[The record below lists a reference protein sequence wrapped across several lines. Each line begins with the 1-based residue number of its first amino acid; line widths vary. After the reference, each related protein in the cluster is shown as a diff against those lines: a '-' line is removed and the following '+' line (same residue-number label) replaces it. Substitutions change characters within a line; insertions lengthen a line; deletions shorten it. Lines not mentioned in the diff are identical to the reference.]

1 MTLSLFFPASRS
13 MWPPA
18 SERGASKPRGTS
30 PFGLV
35 AAPGSSA
42 GRRPG
47 VSRSRSLIA
56 GSHRVRNT
64 GRKRDHLAG
73 SDPLLSPCIQ
83 LEDEL
88 ALQDHRDLVR
98 LVRVALEPRPR
109 LHLEPREHHALERD
123 GEVRGAGDVRSQPK
137 HVARIAARLAGDP
150 PAHAHRHGGADPSEL
165 RQRRDARGDA
175 RAVDLL
181 EALARRV
188 LRGSRRQQIDRP
200 RSKERRQ
207 DNRPFVQGRA
217 DPLAA
222 YVKTYHERA
231 EQSVLPNDL
240 DSNATD
246 QPPLK

>member
-1 MTLSLFFPASRS
+1 MTLSLFFAASRS

-18 SERGASKPRGTS
+18 LERGASKPRGTS

-73 SDPLLSPCIQ
+73 PDPLLSPCIQ

-109 LHLEPREHHALERD
+109 LHLEPREHHAL
-123 GEVRGAGDVRSQPK
+123 ARSTCSKPLL
-137 HVARIAARLAGDP
+137 AAYFA
-150 PAHAHRHGGADPSEL
+150 AVVVSEI
-165 RQRRDARGDA
+165 G
-175 RAVDLL
+175 
-181 EALARRV
+181 
-188 LRGSRRQQIDRP
+188 RP
-200 RSKERRQ
+200 RSEERRQ
-207 DNRPFVQGRA
+207 GNRPFVQGRA

-222 YVKTYHERA
+222 YVGAYRERA
-231 EQSVLPNDL
+231 EQGVLPGDL
-240 DSNATD
+240 DGDAAD
-246 QPPLK
+246 QPP